1 MVAFISMAVRLTTP
15 VSELWKV
22 GKVTAERLKNL
33 GIENVLDLLLYYP
46 FRYDDFSQT
55 VLIKN
60 LLPDTAV
67 TVQGKIT
74 HIANKKS
81 PRKRTSITE
90 AVLQDKGGDTISCV
104 WFNQP
109 YLTQTIPTGTEIAIS
124 GTPEIGYHNN
134 LQFTSPQ
141 YEKIF
146 SQRNIHTG
154 RLVPIYGS
162 TSNLTQ
168 KQIRFLIQTA
178 MEAVSEINEWIP
190 DVICKEYTLIGR
202 QEALKEIHFPT
213 NAESLKIAEQRL
225 KFEELFLLQLRA
237 QHLRNQSKKLSAK
250 KIAFKEKEIK
260 KFVTSLPFELTQD
273 QRKSAWT
280 IIQECE
286 KTTPMNRLLEGDV
299 GSGKTVVAALAMLNC
314 ALNSAQAVLM
324 APTEIVARQHFQ
336 TFAELFSE
344 KNNTNAPVALLTRS
358 EHRLQLKNKTYSKQE
373 VIDYIA
379 NGTAKII
386 IGTHALI
393 QKSVSFSDIRLA
405 IIDEQHRFGVEQRKT
420 LKNKSSGAPH
430 FLSMTATP
438 IPRSLALTVYGDLD
452 ISVIKEMPKNRK
464 PVKTTIVHPG
474 DRASTYEFI
483 RTNTKNGKQTFVICP
498 LIEESD
504 TLGVKSA
511 TEEYEKLSKHI
522 FPECTVGLLH
532 GKLKPIEKQ
541 KIQEKFASGSI
552 DILVATSVVEV
563 GVNVPNATIMMI
575 EGSER
580 FGLSQLHQFRGRV
593 GRGKDQS
600 YCFLLT
606 ESYSPETKN
615 RLQALVQTHN
625 GFELSQIDLE
635 QRGPGDLYGN
645 RQSGLPTLRI
655 ASLTDTQLIEQTQ
668 KAAQK
673 LFQKDPSLQTFSK
686 LKNLLE
692 EFEKKVHLE

>member
-1 MVAFISMAVRLTTP
+1 MTVHLTTP

-33 GIENVLDLLLYYP
+33 GIETVLDLLLYYP

-55 VLIKN
+55 VAIKD
-60 LLPDTAV
+60 LRPDMAV
-67 TVQGKIT
+67 TVKGEIT

-90 AVLQDKGGDTISCV
+90 ATVQDDIGDTISCV

-109 YLTQTIPTGTEIAIS
+109 YLTQNIPPGTQIALS
-124 GTPEIGYHNN
+124 GTPEFGYHNT

-146 SQRNIHTG
+146 SQKSIHTG

-178 MEAVSEINEWIP
+178 MEAVSEITEWIP
-190 DVICKEYTLIGR
+190 EKTRKDFKLIGR

-213 NAESLKIAEQRL
+213 DTPSLQQAEQRL
-225 KFEELFLLQLRA
+225 KFEELFLLQLRS
-237 QHLRNQSKKLSAK
+237 QHIRNQSQKRAAK
-250 KIAFKEKEIK
+250 KILFHEKEIK

-273 QRKSAWT
+273 QRKSSWT
-280 IIQECE
+280 IIQDCE
-286 KTTPMNRLLEGDV
+286 KETPMNRLLEGDV

-314 ALNSAQAVLM
+314 ALSNAQAVLM

-336 TFAELFSE
+336 SFTELLSN
-344 KNNTNAPVALLTRS
+344 KKSSDVPIALLTRS
-358 EHRLQLKNKTYSKQE
+358 EHRLSVKNKAFTKQE
-373 VIDYIA
+373 VIDAIGD
-379 NGTAKII
+379 GTAKII

-393 QKSVSFSDIRLA
+393 QESVSFSDIRLT
-405 IIDEQHRFGVEQRKT
+405 IIDEQHRFGVDQRKT
-420 LKNKSSGAPH
+420 LKNKTDGIPPH

-452 ISVIKEMPKNRK
+452 ISVIKEMPKDRK
-464 PVKTTIVHPG
+464 PVITSVVHPG
-474 DRASTYEFI
+474 DQNTTYEFI
-483 RTNTKNGKQTFVICP
+483 RANTKNGKQTFVICP

-504 TLGVKSA
+504 TLGVTSA
-511 TEEYEKLSKHI
+511 TQEYEKLSKEI
-522 FPECTVGLLH
+522 FPEYTVGLLH
-532 GKLKPIEKQ
+532 GKLKPIDKQ
-541 KIQEKFASGSI
+541 KIQEKFASGVI

-600 YCFLLT
+600 HCFLLT

-655 ASLTDTQLIEQTQ
+655 ASLTDTHLIEQTQ
-668 KAAQK
+668 KAAQQ
-673 LFQKDPSLQTFSK
+673 LFKQDPTLKQFK
-686 LKNLLE
+686 ELKNLLE